1 MKIKTIKL
9 LKENI
14 ETIFATLDLIMGFLN
29 MTQKYK
35 NRIKYI
41 NWTSSK
47 CKMFNDMIKNIKNK
61 ALNGRKNL
69 QVIYLIMAFI

>member
-14 ETIFATLDLIMGFLN
+14 ETIFVTLDLIMGFLN

-47 CKMFNDMIKNIKNK
+47 SKMYV
-61 ALNGRKNL
+61 L
-69 QVIYLIMAFI
+69 QMT

>member
-29 MTQKYK
+29 MAP
-35 NRIKYI
+35 
-41 NWTSSK
+41 
-47 CKMFNDMIKNIKNK
+47 KMQTARGEKHI
-61 ALNGRKNL
+61 
-69 QVIYLIMAFI
+69 